1 MPIHQKPRIRTHRNG
16 EPSHESDEDSLT
28 VVGYDSVCLDGD
40 QGAHED
46 EEHDVDERLYVILE
60 LHFANPLD
68 VSAVILLLE
77 KTFVGIDE
85 NEFLHCR
92 TSLTGRLERRQ
103 SAVT

>member
-1 MPIHQKPRIRTHRNG
+1 M
-16 EPSHESDEDSLT
+16 
-28 VVGYDSVCLDGD
+28 VGYDSMCLDGD

-92 TSLTGRLERRQ
+92 TSLTGRLERGQ
-103 SAVT
+103 SAMTQTL